1 MKLLALKLS
10 FLFIPIMLIS
20 CATNRNLTPQ
30 NTEVDG
36 IIYFE
41 KDEPGIKKKSKKR
54 AKQNDSKSLNKKEQA
69 DSDNIRDF
77 KKNDRI
83 IYFDTDEQANEE
95 PGKPLNL
102 KHSIERGK
110 ASYYGDE
117 FDGRKTASGE
127 IYDQNKL
134 TAAHP
139 TLKFG
144 TVVKVTNFFND
155 KSVIVRINDRGPY
168 AKNRIIDLSKAAAKK
183 LDMIKAGVIE
193 VLIEVIDEQ

>member
-1 MKLLALKLS
+1 M
-10 FLFIPIMLIS
+10 FYS
-20 CATNRNLTPQ
+20 CATNRKTIPQ

-41 KDEPGIKKKSKKR
+41 KDEPGIKKKSKKK
-54 AKQNDSKSLNKKEQA
+54 AKQNDSKTLNKKEQT
-69 DSDNIRDF
+69 DPHNIRDF

-110 ASYYGDE
+110 ASYYGDK
-117 FDGRKTASGE
+117 FNGRKTASGE

-139 TLKFG
+139 TLQFD
-144 TVVKVTNFFND
+144 TRVKVINLFND
-155 KSVIVRINDRGPY
+155 KSVVVRINDRGPY
-168 AKNRIIDLSKAAAKK
+168 AKNRIIDLSKAAANK
-183 LDMIKAGVIE
+183 LDMVKAGVVE